1 MMVPIPDLPQ
11 GAPMAAAPTATTVTD
26 PDPGPAG
33 ATALAHAVA
42 DDAAAPGRMRWTGD
56 RPARRLVQLAAGLV
70 LYGTSMGLMLR
81 ASLGGN
87 PWDVFHQGLA
97 RHLGHSVGLW
107 VTVVGACV
115 LLLWIPL
122 RQRPGV
128 GTVGNV
134 LVLGAAMDVTM
145 GLVDPPHWLPA
156 RIALLVGGIVLN
168 GLATGL
174 YIGARLGPG
183 PRDGLMTGL
192 HRRTGRSLRL
202 IRTGIELTV
211 LAVGILLG
219 GTFGVGTIAYAL
231 AIGPLAQVFL
241 RWCTV
246 PPRPAPRGAGGTAS
260 GERAEAARKG

>member
-1 MMVPIPDLPQ
+1 
-11 GAPMAAAPTATTVTD
+11 MAAAPSAETVPPTAGTV
-26 PDPGPAG
+26 PD
-33 ATALAHAVA
+33 TADTA
-42 DDAAAPGRMRWTGD
+42 DTAAPAAPDAPVPAAGDVPRPPSRLGRRV
-56 RPARRLVQLAAGLV
+56 PQLAAGLV
-70 LYGTSMGLMLR
+70 LYGVSMGLMLR

-87 PWDVFHQGLA
+87 PWDVLHQGLA
-97 RHLGHSVGLW
+97 RHFGLSVGTW
-107 VTVVGACV
+107 VTLVGACV
-115 LLLWIPL
+115 LLLWVPL

-134 LVLGAAMDVTM
+134 LVLGAAMDATLR
-145 GLVDPPHWLPA
+145 LVEGPHALPA
-156 RIALLVGGIVLN
+156 RIALLAAGIVLN

-211 LAVGILLG
+211 LTAGILLG

-231 AIGPLAQVFL
+231 AIGPLAQFFL

-246 PPRPAPRGAGGTAS
+246 PGGSAS
-260 GERAEAARKG
+260 